1 MKFYRSVSLA
11 ACLAALAPGLALAAT
26 TAQPTYGSPNSVQ
39 FQAARTALDLHDVD
53 FDFESSGDAGEEG
66 PLIDGDSDTVGAAF
80 TYWGFTGQQGQRFDL
95 RYQRA
100 RRLGEGTRARLL
112 IDAPINILR
121 ADREGVSPGGT
132 ALLGTLSVGVE
143 LPVKPNW
150 LITPRVSYGFVA
162 AGQFFGGAGEI
173 ATGSVTSRFKLPSVG
188 RGSLTLGNSIIHT
201 RTIKLF
207 SENAFRARSENV
219 LWRNGVAYQLPLKA
233 RMFGRQASLRASY
246 VFTFTTGGKSL
257 YEQIHEAG
265 LSIGVR
271 TREAEQKNRF
281 EQLRVGVLYTRSK
294 HEFARQFGY
303 DSLTLTLGYRF

>member
-1 MKFYRSVSLA
+1 MA
-11 ACLAALAPGLALAAT
+11 APYL
-26 TAQPTYGSPNSVQ
+26 PTYGSPNSVQ
-39 FQAARTALDLHDVD
+39 FQSARTALDLHDSD
-53 FDFESSGDAGEEG
+53 FDFEPSGDASEEG
-66 PLIDGDSDTVGAAF
+66 TLIEGDSDTVGAAF
-80 TYWGFTGQQGQRFDL
+80 TYWGVTGQQGQRLDL

-100 RRLGEGTRARLL
+100 RRLGEGSRARLL

-121 ADREGVSPGGT
+121 ADREGPLPGSEGGT

-150 LITPRVSYGFVA
+150 LITPRVSYGFAA
-162 AGQFFGGAGEI
+162 AGRYFGGSGEI
-173 ATGSVTSRFKLPSVG
+173 ATGSVTSRFKLPKVG
-188 RGSLTLGNSIIHT
+188 RGDLTIGNSVIHT

-207 SENAFRARSENV
+207 SENAARVRSENL
-219 LWRNGVAYQLPLKA
+219 LWRNGVAYQLPLKG

-281 EQLRVGVLYTRSK
+281 EQLRVGLLYTRSK
-294 HEFARQFGY
+294 HEFAKQFGY